1 MDKTDVNLSML
12 LLVNSRTPYREL
24 ADRLSLSA
32 NAVHKRIQSL
42 ISQGMIRKFTTKIS
56 LLALGAVTVLLYGTS
71 EAESLGKLHEKVS
84 KQGSI
89 YWLTLGGGNFVILGA
104 YLRSMSELESLTDYV
119 KKEVFIPNPTVGIL
133 STYPIGGIF
142 SIDQSKVNLSLEKLL
157 HSLDRQIV
165 YALREDS
172 RKPIADIAEEV
183 GVTAKTVR
191 RRLNAMISKGL
202 IEFSIHWYPDTSN
215 DIISTVNLKLK
226 PDASR
231 DVVAHVLKG
240 YFPNLLFYY
249 QFINI
254 PNELF
259 CFIWTNTMKEL
270 KEIQQRLVSEEIVAS
285 IVPNILYT
293 GYIFDTW
300 RDELVRPQTTPNQ
313 KSRI

>member
-1 MDKTDVNLSML
+1 MDKTDVILSML
-12 LLVNSRTPYREL
+12 LLANSRTPYREL
-24 ADRLSLSA
+24 ADRLNLSA

-42 ISQGMIRKFTTKIS
+42 INQGIIRKFTTKIS
-56 LLALGAVTVLLYGTS
+56 LPALGAATVLLYGTS
-71 EAESLGKLHEKVS
+71 EAESLDKLHEKLGRY
-84 KQGSI
+84 GSFW
-89 YWLTLGGGNFVILGA
+89 WLTLGGGNFVVLGA

-119 KKEVFIPNPTVGIL
+119 KKEVLIPNPTVGIF
-133 STYPIGGIF
+133 STAK
-142 SIDQSKVNLSLEKLL
+142 SKADTSLEKVL
-157 HSLDRQIV
+157 HSLDRQII
-165 YALREDS
+165 YALSNDS
-172 RKPIADIAEEV
+172 RKSIADVAEEV

-191 RRLNAMISKGL
+191 RRLKAMISKGL

-215 DIISTVNLKLK
+215 DIFSTVHLRLK

-249 QFINI
+249 KFVNI

-259 CFIWTNTMKEL
+259 CFLWTNTMKEL
-270 KEIQQRLVSEEIVAS
+270 KEIQQHLIGEEIVAS

-313 KSRI
+313 KIRI